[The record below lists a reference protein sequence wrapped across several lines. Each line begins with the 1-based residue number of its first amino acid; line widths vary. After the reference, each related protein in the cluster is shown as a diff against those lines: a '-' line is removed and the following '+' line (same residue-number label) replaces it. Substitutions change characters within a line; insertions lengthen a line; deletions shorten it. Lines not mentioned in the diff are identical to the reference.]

1 MHEYSQLD
9 STVVHGSVEVRLMM
23 LGRVANKLVI
33 MPRGDI
39 MTLRMS

>member
-9 STVVHGSVEVRLMM
+9 STVVEGSVEVCLMM
-23 LGRVANKLVI
+23 LGRVANKLI